1 MSCFHSILQYAPW
14 NSDHKSFAKWGSFV
28 YVAGCVSVLDPF
40 LIVMRCHVQVITV
53 YDIDEEMRNG
63 EGISE
68 FSPTL
73 AASNFRLH

>member
-1 MSCFHSILQYAPW
+1 MC
-14 NSDHKSFAKWGSFV
+14 
-28 YVAGCVSVLDPF
+28 GCVSVLDHF

-73 AASNFRLH
+73 AASNFRLHWMLRPYTYSIINIKRREQKFSVFV